1 MLCPVTV
8 TDDRDLR
15 VVAWRFL
22 LRQKCT
28 AARQWNTE
36 DGEIVRGDDGT
47 EGAARI
53 AFLTQTNQG
62 QIEAHY
68 VTENRVLLA
77 DIEISG
83 IRKTAEFLWIL
94 LVLRKELHHFVRLG
108 VRGRGK
114 EKGVYQAE
122 HSGVHANPEREHSCR
137 CNCKPRRL
145 EQLPEGK
152 FEIANHSQA
161 LWPSAITGSLRVARI
176 AGM

>member
-28 AARQWNTE
+28 AARQWNAE

-47 EGAARI
+47 ERAARI
-53 AFLTQTNQG
+53 AFLAEADQRE
-62 QIEAHY
+62 IEGHY
-68 VTENRVLLA
+68 VAEHRVLLA

-83 IRKTAEFLWIL
+83 IRKTVKFLRIL

-108 VRGRGK
+108 VRGRSK
-114 EKGVYQAE
+114 EKSVYQAE
-122 HSGVHANPEREHSCR
+122 YSGVHANPERQHSCR
-137 CNCKPRRL
+137 CNCKPWRL

-161 LWPSAITGSLRVARI
+161 LWLSAVTGSARVARR